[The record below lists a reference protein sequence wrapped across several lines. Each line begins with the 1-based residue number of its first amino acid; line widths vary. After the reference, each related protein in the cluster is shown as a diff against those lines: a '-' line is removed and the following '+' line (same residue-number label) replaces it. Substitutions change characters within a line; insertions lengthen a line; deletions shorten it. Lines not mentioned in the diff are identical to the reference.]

1 MIILDYIFWI
11 GLFLVVYT
19 YVFYSGILFLLT
31 RYKKQ
36 HYASDGEYFPTV
48 TMIIPAYNEE
58 AIIKQ
63 KMDNCRRLEY
73 PEGKLEILIGSD
85 GSSDNTNQLIEQFAP
100 PNLKFFPFAEN
111 RGKSKVLTDLV
122 ASAQGEILVFS
133 DANTIFN
140 PHAITTLVHHFSQS
154 NVGAVCGRLILI
166 NPNGNIGGW
175 GEAKYW
181 KYENIIKKLEG
192 EVSSTIGATGGIY
205 AIRRDLFPTLPV
217 DRQISDDLVIS
228 LLIIERGYKVLF
240 EKEAIAVEATT
251 RSFHDE
257 FSRKKRIGICNLQAL
272 PLIANCLNPQKG
284 FVAFALWSHKI
295 LRWFAPLILIVL
307 FILNGALLG
316 NAIYNVIFGMQCF
329 FYGFAII
336 GYLIKDR
343 KKKPS
348 FFSYP
353 LYFVMANVALFLA
366 LVEISGGKKK
376 AQWETTKR

>member
-1 MIILDYIFWI
+1 MIIIEYIFWI

-19 YVFYSGILFLLT
+19 YAFYSGILFLLT
-31 RYKKQ
+31 RCKKQ
-36 HYASDGEYFPTV
+36 KFESNGVYFPTV

-58 AIIKQ
+58 AIIQQ

-85 GSSDNTNQLIEQFAP
+85 GSFDKTNQLIEQNAP
-100 PNLKFFPFAEN
+100 PNLKFFPFSEN

-122 ASAQGEILVFS
+122 THATGEVLVFS

-140 PHAITTLVHHFSQS
+140 PHAITELVHHFSRS
-154 NVGAVCGRLILI
+154 DVGAVCGRLILI

-175 GEAKYW
+175 GEARYW
-181 KYENIIKKLEG
+181 KYENIIKQLEG

-205 AIRRDLFPTLPV
+205 AIRRNLFPTLPL

-228 LLIIERGYKVLF
+228 LLIINRGYRVLF
-240 EKEAIAVEATT
+240 EKKAIAVEATT
-251 RSFHDE
+251 RSFQDE
-257 FSRKKRIGICNLQAL
+257 FNRKKRIGICNFQAL

-284 FVAFALWSHKI
+284 FVSFALWSHKI

-307 FILNGALLG
+307 FILNGSLLG
-316 NAIYNVIFGMQCF
+316 NSIYNVIFGMQCL
-329 FYGFAII
+329 FYGFAFI

-348 FFSYP
+348 VFSYP

-366 LVEISGGKKK
+366 LVEIAGGKKK

>member
-11 GLFLVVYT
+11 GLFLVFYT
-19 YVFYSGILFLLT
+19 YVLYSGLLFLLA
-31 RYKKQ
+31 RYKKPKFK
-36 HYASDGEYFPTV
+36 SNGEYFPTV

-58 AIIKQ
+58 AIIRQ

-85 GSSDNTNQLIEQFAP
+85 GSTDNTNQLIEQYAP
-100 PNLKFFPFAEN
+100 PNVKLLSFTEN

-122 ASAQGEILVFS
+122 AHAKGEILVFS

-140 PHAITTLVHHFSQS
+140 PHAISTLVHHFSQS
-154 NVGAVCGRLILI
+154 GVGAVCGRLILI
-166 NPNGNIGGW
+166 NPNGNVGGW
-175 GEAKYW
+175 GEARYW

-205 AIRRDLFPTLPV
+205 AIRRNLFPTLPV

-228 LLIIERGYKVLF
+228 LLIIDRGYKVLF

-251 RSFHDE
+251 RSFQEE
-257 FSRKKRIGICNLQAL
+257 FNRKKRIGVCNFQAL

-307 FILNGALLG
+307 FILNITLLG
-316 NAIYNVIFGMQCF
+316 KPIYNVIFGSQCL
-329 FYGFAII
+329 FYGFAFI
-336 GYLIKDR
+336 GYWIKDR

-348 FFSYP
+348 FISYP
-353 LYFVMANVALFLA
+353 LYFAMANIALFFA
-366 LVEISGGKKK
+366 LVEILGGKKK